1 MGTSQYAS
9 SQYASTAKSIH
20 RLQRSMKTSS
30 SMVRS
35 IRQYVEEAP
44 MKLTFKQRFR
54 NWLMNEDE
62 PEYGNAI
69 AVDSEGP
76 NIQSQGFRLN
86 VYSAGGGTII
96 ETTKYDRQKD
106 DHRHSLHVVTDDK
119 DLGEELAKI
128 ITMESLR

>member
-1 MGTSQYAS
+1 MSNIG
-9 SQYASTAKSIH
+9 QYASTAKSVN
-20 RLQRSMKTSS
+20 RLQRAMNKSS
-30 SMVRS
+30 SMVR
-35 IRQYVEEAP
+35 RQYVEEAP
-44 MKLTFKQRFR
+44 MKLTFKQKLRK
-54 NWLMNEDE
+54 WLMDDTDE
-62 PEYGNAI
+62 LEYGNAI
-69 AVDSEGP
+69 SVDSDGP

>member
-1 MGTSQYAS
+1 MGT
-9 SQYASTAKSIH
+9 SQYASTAKSVN
-20 RLQRSMKTSS
+20 RLQRAMTKSS

-54 NWLMNEDE
+54 NWLMNDDE
-62 PEYGNAI
+62 LEYGNAI

-76 NIQSQGFRLN
+76 DIQSQGFRLN
-86 VYSAGGGTII
+86 VYSASGGTII

-106 DHRHSLHVVTDDK
+106 NHKHSLHVVTDDK
-119 DLGEELAKI
+119 ELGEELAKI